1 MVNTGQRGPR
11 FAYDDE
17 KLLNREHDGIL
28 PYFGD
33 RQVDAI
39 RTQDLRDYLEFL
51 DDHREGILSANSKS
65 KHLIVIRKI
74 LNLAREKGVI
84 AHLPLFPKLT
94 SKDTPRASLFS
105 TFLDSTS

>member
-1 MVNTGQRGPR
+1 MMMKNFLTENTMAFCPTS
-11 FAYDDE
+11 ATD
-17 KLLNREHDGIL
+17 
-28 PYFGD
+28 
-33 RQVDAI
+33 VDAI

-84 AHLPLFPKLT
+84 AHYH
-94 SKDTPRASLFS
+94 FS
-105 TFLDSTS
+105 QS